1 MKEDISKTNGTI
13 ENRVMKQTKLWML
26 TTILTSCG
34 LMLLSSCSN
43 EDDPDVPPIDEV
55 EAQLQQMTLRE
66 KVGQMFYV
74 RPECLDTA
82 IHFNRPGSIDESVD
96 DITKIRLQA
105 VNETMRGVNEKY
117 PVGGIILY
125 AHNIEDEAQ
134 LARFVPEIRAL
145 KGSPLLCIDEEGG
158 RVARIGRNSN
168 FQVKTYESM
177 GAIGATGDPQNAYEC
192 GNTIGTY
199 LHRYGFDIDFAP
211 VADVNTNPENIVI
224 GARAFSDNP
233 QVAAPMVT
241 NYLQGLKDAG
251 VTGCIKHFPGHGD
264 TKSDT
269 HFGYASSQKT
279 WEEMLDCEMVTFKAG
294 IQWGC
299 QLIMTAHI
307 SAPNVTGSDVP
318 STMSPV
324 ILQDKLRRELG
335 YRNII
340 ITDAME
346 MGAIIQQYSNAEAAV
361 GCIRAGVDIVLGPQ
375 VFTEAFD
382 AVVKA
387 VEDGTITEQRIDE
400 SVRRILKLKQGIRG
414 WQ

>member
-1 MKEDISKTNGTI
+1 M
-13 ENRVMKQTKLWML
+13 V
-26 TTILTSCG
+26 
-34 LMLLSSCSN
+34 LSSCSK
-43 EDDPDVPPIDEV
+43 DDNSDTSPIDEV
-55 EAQLQQMTLRE
+55 EAKLQRMTLRE

-74 RPECLDTA
+74 RPECLDTT
-82 IHFNRPGSIDESVD
+82 IHFNRSGGIDQSIDD
-96 DITKIRLQA
+96 LTKIKLQA
-105 VNETMRGVNEKY
+105 VNEMMRKVNEDY

-134 LARFVPEIRAL
+134 LARFIPELRAL

-158 RVARIGRNSN
+158 RVARIGRNKN
-168 FQVKTYESM
+168 FKVKTYESM
-177 GAIGATGDPQNAYEC
+177 AAIGATGDPRNAYEC

-224 GARAFSDNP
+224 GARAFSDKP
-233 QVAAPMVT
+233 EIAAPMVT

-251 VTGCIKHFPGHGD
+251 IVGCIKHFPGHGD
-264 TKSDT
+264 TKADT
-269 HFGYASSQKT
+269 HFGYASTRKT
-279 WEEMLDCEMVTFKAG
+279 WEEMLSCEMVTFKAG

-307 SAPNVTGSDVP
+307 GAPNVTGADIP
-318 STMSPV
+318 ATMSSV
-324 ILQDKLRRELG
+324 ILQDKLRSELG
-335 YRNII
+335 YQNLI

-346 MGAIIQQYSNAEAAV
+346 MGAITQQYTNGEAAV
-361 GCIRAGVDIVLGPQ
+361 GCIKAGVDIVLGPQ

-387 VEDGTITEQRIDE
+387 VEAGEITEQRIDE
-400 SVRRILKLKQGIRG
+400 SVRRILKLKQSIRRN
-414 WQ
+414 

>member
-1 MKEDISKTNGTI
+1 MTA
-13 ENRVMKQTKLWML
+13 
-26 TTILTSCG
+26 ILTSCG
-34 LMLLSSCSN
+34 LSVFTSCCD
-43 EDDPDVPPIDEV
+43 EEEPIVIPPDAIEL
-55 EAQLQQMTLRE
+55 QLQEMTLRE

-74 RPECLDTA
+74 RPECLDTT
-82 IHFNRPGSIDESVD
+82 IHFNQPHGSDRSSD
-96 DITKIRLQA
+96 DITAIKLHA
-105 VNETMRGVNEKY
+105 VNATMRNVTEKY

-125 AHNIEDEAQ
+125 AHNIEDETQ
-134 LARFVPEIRAL
+134 LAKFIPEIRAL

-168 FQVKTYESM
+168 FSVKTYESM

-224 GARAFSDNP
+224 GARAFSDDP
-233 QVAAPMVT
+233 QVAAPMVV

-264 TKSDT
+264 TKADT
-269 HFGYASSQKT
+269 HYGYASSQKT
-279 WEEMLDCEMVTFKAG
+279 WSEMLTCEMVTFKAG

-307 SAPNVTGSDVP
+307 SAPNVTGSDIP
-318 STMSPV
+318 STMSSV

-335 YRNII
+335 YQNII
-340 ITDAME
+340 ISDGME
-346 MGAIIQQYSNAEAAV
+346 MGAITQQYSSSEAAV
-361 GCIRAGVDIVLGPQ
+361 GCIKAGVDIVLGPQ

-382 AVVKA
+382 AVIEA
-387 VEDGTITEQRIDE
+387 VENGTITEQRIDE
-400 SVRRILKLKQGIRG
+400 SVRRILKMKQSISKRK
-414 WQ
+414 